1 MAEDYDDELP
11 FEERDNDG
19 NFMLTKKPVGS
30 DKEDHSIVRKLAQQ
44 KIDKYLSLKSEDR
57 QKTCWSFN
65 CSAGPIAW
73 VREIQ
78 FDMLGDKAGINQNVV
93 STRDY
98 GGPIPGFCAAHIAN
112 GPAELA
118 ETVYWDR
125 TEIYLG
131 LRPRKWWVIFTDGTK
146 QGGLCE
152 VLNPK
157 NLKPTT
163 QDLHI
168 KNPSNRT

>member
-1 MAEDYDDELP
+1 MAEEFEHESEDSGSFIYSKMEPGSNKTDDSLQ
-11 FEERDNDG
+11 
-19 NFMLTKKPVGS
+19 
-30 DKEDHSIVRKLAQQ
+30 RKIAQQ
-44 KIDKYLSLKSEDR
+44 KVDQILSIKSEDR
-57 QKTCWSFN
+57 QEECWSN
-65 CSAGPIAW
+65 GCTRKPSIW

-78 FDMLGDKAGINQNVV
+78 FDMRGDKVGINQHIV

-98 GGPIPGFCAAHIAN
+98 EGPIPGFCSLHLGS
-112 GPAELA
+112 GPAEIA
-118 ETVYWDR
+118 EAVYWDR

-157 NLKPTT
+157 NLKPSTV
-163 QDLHI
+163 DLHI
-168 KNPSNRT
+168 KS

>member
-1 MAEDYDDELP
+1 MNEDK
-11 FEERDNDG
+11 EEFAYEQNSGDS
-19 NFMLTKKPVGS
+19 FVYTKTEIGS
-30 DKEDHSIVRKLAQQ
+30 NQEDHSLTRKIALQ
-44 KIDKYLSLKSEDR
+44 KSDSLLTEKSETR
-57 QKTCWSFN
+57 QEDCWHFGCKNKAS
-65 CSAGPIAW
+65 IW
-73 VREIQ
+73 VREVQ
-78 FDMLGDKAGINQNVV
+78 FDMRGDKVGINQHVV

-98 GGPIPGFCAAHIAN
+98 QGPIPGFCSAHIGV
-112 GPAELA
+112 GPAQLA

-157 NLKPTT
+157 DLKPSTF
-163 QDLHI
+163 DLHI
-168 KNPSNRT
+168 KSSGN